1 MTLPFSDSHGRIGP
15 YDRGTAWTPLGY
27 GNIATGYRGTVHFT
41 SSDVQAVLPADYN
54 FSSGDNGVHAFSATL
69 DTAGTQSLA
78 ATDTVT
84 PTLTVSQ
91 TGISVVAG
99 AMSKFV
105 VSGYLAT
112 TAGTSHSF
120 TVKATDAY
128 GNVITSYRGS
138 VHFTSSDVQSSL
150 PGNYTFSA
158 GDNGVHTF
166 SATLKTAG
174 NQSITATDTVTSSIA
189 GSQSGIVVMA
199 AAATHLAISAPANVS
214 LGVAFSVTVTAL
226 DAYGNIATGYLG
238 TIHFTSSDQ
247 KAILPSDYTF
257 VAADVGVHTFMVTF
271 KSSGTQTLTAT
282 DTHTGSIKGSASVK
296 AS

>member
-1 MTLPFSDSHGRIGP
+1 VTLPFSDSHGRIGP

-91 TGISVVAG
+91 TG
-99 AMSKFV
+99 
-105 VSGYLAT
+105 YLAT

-158 GDNGVHTF
+158 GDNGVLTF

-238 TIHFTSSDQ
+238 TIHFTSSDH

-257 VAADVGVHTFMVTF
+257 VAADAGVHTFLVTF